1 MGDRGQVLTAARE
14 RCMFSKKTGPRRFW
28 IVAAAL
34 LLWASG
40 QVWAQAAFQ
49 LLGGQR
55 IGTASA
61 TFLKIEV
68 GAQAVAMS
76 GAGAALAGDATV
88 LYWNPAGA
96 AQVANNNLALSHIA
110 WPADIQYEF
119 LGYVHHLPRFGTF
132 GLSLGM
138 LHMADME
145 VTNEYYPTGTGEYF
159 RFQDSFAALTYA
171 RKMTNRFSFGVSIKY
186 VDEVL
191 ADVRMGGWMID
202 LGTFYW
208 TGYRKVRF
216 AVSLVNF
223 GPDLEARGSYMKKN
237 IQGEREEQAYEAFAP
252 PTTFRVGVA
261 GDLYSSELYNLIAA
275 MQINHPMD
283 NVENAVLGLE
293 LQVLQRLHLRGGYR
307 INFAEERLTVGA
319 GLLLPV
325 AGARVVLDYAFKD
338 FVHLGATHQFTF
350 SFAF

>member
-1 MGDRGQVLTAARE
+1 MSRQNKRHWQAWIAVAVLLGACTAQVQ
-14 RCMFSKKTGPRRFW
+14 G
-28 IVAAAL
+28 
-34 LLWASG
+34 
-40 QVWAQAAFQ
+40 QAAFQ

-55 IGTASA
+55 IGTASG

-76 GAGAALAGDATV
+76 GAGTALASDATV
-88 LYWNPAGA
+88 LYWNPAAA
-96 AQVANNNLALSHIA
+96 AQLATNSLALSHIE

-119 LGYVHHLPRFGTF
+119 LGYVHHLPRIGSL
-132 GLSLGM
+132 GVSLGM

-159 RFQDSFAALTYA
+159 RFQDSFAAFTYA
-171 RKMTNRFSFGVSIKY
+171 RKMTNRFSFGLSLKY
-186 VDEVL
+186 VDELL

-208 TGYRKVRF
+208 TGYRQVRF

-223 GPDLEARGSYMKKN
+223 GPDLEARGSFLKKTV
-237 IQGEREEQAYEAFAP
+237 QGEVVEQPYEAFAP

-261 GDLYSSELYNLIAA
+261 GDLYTAEHHTLTAA
-275 MQINHPMD
+275 MQVNHPMD
-283 NVENAVLGLE
+283 NVENAVVGLDLE
-293 LQVLQRLHLRGGYR
+293 VLQRLHVRGGYR
-307 INFAEERLTVGA
+307 INFDEERFTLGA

-325 AGARVVLDYAFKD
+325 AGARAVLDYAYKD
-338 FVHLGATHQFTF
+338 FAHLGSTHQFTF

>member
-1 MGDRGQVLTAARE
+1 MFTKGVLRLRIWLVGGLLTLCCGLRAHGQAV
-14 RCMFSKKTGPRRFW
+14 FP
-28 IVAAAL
+28 
-34 LLWASG
+34 
-40 QVWAQAAFQ
+40 

-76 GAGAALAGDATV
+76 GAGTALASDATV

-96 AQVANNNLALSHIA
+96 AQLPQHSLSLSHLT

-119 LGYVHHLPRFGTF
+119 LGYVHHLPRLGTL
-132 GLSLGM
+132 GLSMGM

-145 VTNEYYPTGTGEYF
+145 VTDEYFPTGTGEYF
-159 RFQDSFAALTYA
+159 HFQDSFVAFTYA
-171 RKMTNRFSFGVSIKY
+171 RRMTNRFSFGFSVKY

-208 TGYRKVRF
+208 TGYRQVRF

-223 GPDLEARGSYMKKN
+223 GLDLQARGTFLKKN
-237 IQGEREEQAYEAFAP
+237 TQGQLVEQPYEAFAP

-261 GDLYSSELYNLIAA
+261 GDLYQAEQYSVTAA
-275 MQINHPMD
+275 LQINHPMD
-283 NVENAVLGLE
+283 NVENAVVGLDVALLE
-293 LQVLQRLHLRGGYR
+293 RLHLRGGYR
-307 INFAEERLTVGA
+307 INFDEERLTFGA

-325 AGARVVLDYAFKD
+325 RGVRLVLDYAFKD
-338 FVHLGATHQFTF
+338 FAHLATTHQFTF
-350 SFAF
+350 NFAF

>member
-1 MGDRGQVLTAARE
+1 L
-14 RCMFSKKTGPRRFW
+14 W
-28 IVAAAL
+28 IVPAGIL
-34 LLWASG
+34 LGFSV
-40 QVWAQAAFQ
+40 QVCAQTAFQ

-55 IGTASA
+55 IGTASG

-96 AQVANNNLALSHIA
+96 AQLPHNSFSLSHIA

-119 LGYVHHLPRFGTF
+119 LGYVQHVPRLGTL

-159 RFQDSFAALTYA
+159 RFQDSFAAFTYA
-171 RKMTNRFSFGVSIKY
+171 RKMTNRFSFGLSVKY

-223 GPDLEARGSYMKKN
+223 GPDLEAQGSFLKKN
-237 IQGEREEQAYEAFAP
+237 EQGELVEQPYEAFAP

-261 GDLYSSELYNLIAA
+261 GDVYSSEHYSLTAA

-293 LQVLQRLHLRGGYR
+293 LEALQRLRLRAGYR
-307 INFAEERLTVGA
+307 INFDEERLTLGA
-319 GLLLPV
+319 GFVLPV

-338 FVHLGATHQFTF
+338 FTHLGATHQVTC